1 MNYFELLGMP
11 EQMELDASILSRHY
25 LELQRRFHPDQ
36 FGNASERDRRQSVQ
50 QAALINDAF
59 QTLKHPMSRAE
70 YLLELRGVELK
81 HEQQSFQDNR
91 FLMQQMELREQLAE
105 IAAAP
110 EQTDALQQQLE
121 QALIQQQQRLRS
133 ELSIALEQHTEEGN
147 MQAAASLRKLKFF
160 DKLQQELEFIEQQRQ
175 D

>member
-1 MNYFELLGMP
+1 MNYFELLGVP
-11 EQMELDASILSRHY
+11 EHMELDLTVLSRHY

-50 QAALINDAF
+50 QAAMINDAF

-70 YLLELRGVELK
+70 YLLEQRGVELK
-81 HEQQSFQDNR
+81 HEQQSFQDTH

-110 EQTDALQQQLE
+110 EQTEALQQQLE
-121 QALIQQQQRLRS
+121 QELSQQQQHLRS
-133 ELSIALEQHTEEGN
+133 ELSAAIAKQTAEADAL
-147 MQAAASLRKLKFF
+147 AAATLRKLKFF